1 MRNALLIILIS
12 ITILSSL
19 LLVGS
24 STSVTYPVTQE
35 QTLDTDIAKQI
46 LDRIDQINE
55 NLLVL
60 PQMQRDIAELKER
73 ANVD

>member
-1 MRNALLIILIS
+1 MRNTLLIILIS

-35 QTLDTDIAKQI
+35 ETIDIDMAKQI